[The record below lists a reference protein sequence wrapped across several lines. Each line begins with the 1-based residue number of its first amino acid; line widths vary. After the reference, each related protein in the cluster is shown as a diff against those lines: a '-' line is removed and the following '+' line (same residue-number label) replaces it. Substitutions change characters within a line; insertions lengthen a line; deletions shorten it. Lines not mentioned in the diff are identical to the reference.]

1 MDAGHLLGS
10 ASIKMSLTE
19 NDTKKTVISRKTLET
34 LINRLSKIECFDGA
48 DYVLIES
55 TYGDRFHGEAPDC
68 VGELARNPPMKL
80 LQEVEMLLF
89 HHLQLHNTGEM
100 LFFIRIIKEKGMV
113 KSVPKL

>member
-19 NDTKKTVISRKTLET
+19 NDTKKTVIFSGDIGN
-34 LINRLSKIECFDGA
+34 INKPIIKDPCFLDGA

-55 TYGDRFHGEAPDC
+55 TYGDRFHGEAPDY
-68 VGELARNPPMKL
+68 VGELARIRMKL

-89 HHLQLHNTGEM
+89 IHLQLVEHRKCFS
-100 LFFIRIIKEKGMV
+100 L
-113 KSVPKL
+113 